1 MADEKNVVNDAAEAA
16 TDNLKKTPEYSDA
29 VKAGMQNAA
38 NIQNAAGSTYNGIT
52 GSPEQG
58 ARMNPFDNMQTQ
70 NPYTQGNPYDNMQNM
85 AAQGTPVNPYDNM
98 QANAGENPYYQ
109 GTPETPEGGK
119 PAKKKMSKGKK
130 IGIISGI
137 VAFVAILTVCGFIFI
152 PKLFKPKKETIV
164 KAVKAS
170 GTSIIEG
177 NTIVRDFGLVE
188 MGESIKNNG
197 GKVVVKARNPKNV
210 DDKIDVEL
218 DFDTVKQE
226 ASVLFDIADN
236 NEKASGKAYANR
248 EKAYFTADDLMT
260 GYYYIDLATA
270 ASDYINSYFAEEYG
284 SSYNGWNG
292 GFLDSFVDLDEAGAI
307 SKEQLAQLKEIF
319 TRLKD
324 SIDYSKDG
332 SKKLSL
338 GGNSY
343 DATKYVLTIP
353 KKELQNAISDGF
365 DVIMNSAVA
374 GSSNGEYY
382 AAMISSYI
390 STIVSKDVKINLYVY
405 DDKVIAMETGY
416 EIDVIGN
423 KASIDV
429 KAQFEGK
436 DNLFSA
442 FDGSV
447 KITVDNRTMEYVI
460 KYDSYDT
467 ATGSEMVAEFMQ
479 IVEGDVNQQIECII
493 NYNKETSD
501 IVVTTKYPLSGDYF
515 NSFSGKVL
523 SLEKGKKLEIQFDT
537 LTDNSPYNYY
547 GATTQK
553 DGVNYTDIDV
563 FIGLYS
569 DYTIE
574 KVPSDAKLVNFF
586 TDSESEFKS
595 IMTQEMQN
603 KFDEWLNPVVY
614 EWEEGWDYGSE
625 PENERDEETQETDTT
640 EAGTTESTTAAP
652 TTEK

>member
-58 ARMNPFDNMQTQ
+58 ARMNPLDNMQTQ

-98 QANAGENPYYQ
+98 QAMAGDNPYYQ

-170 GTSIIEG
+170 GTSIIEE

-260 GYYYIDLATA
+260 GYYYIDFATA
-270 ASDYINSYFAEEYG
+270 ASEYINSYFAEEYG

-292 GFLDSFVDLDEAGAI
+292 GFLDSFIDLDEAGAI

-614 EWEEGWDYGSE
+614 EWEEGLDYEPE

>member
-1 MADEKNVVNDAAEAA
+1 
-16 TDNLKKTPEYSDA
+16 
-29 VKAGMQNAA
+29 
-38 NIQNAAGSTYNGIT
+38 
-52 GSPEQG
+52 
-58 ARMNPFDNMQTQ
+58 
-70 NPYTQGNPYDNMQNM
+70 
-85 AAQGTPVNPYDNM
+85 
-98 QANAGENPYYQ
+98 
-109 GTPETPEGGK
+109 
-119 PAKKKMSKGKK
+119 MSKGKK

-170 GTSIIEG
+170 GTSIIEE

-197 GKVVVKARNPKNV
+197 GKVVVKAKNPKNV

-260 GYYYIDLATA
+260 GYYYIDFATA
-270 ASDYINSYFAEEYG
+270 ALNISIRIFAEEYG

-501 IVVTTKYPLSGDYF
+501 IVVFKTKYPLSGDYF
-515 NSFSGKVL
+515 NSISGKVL

-614 EWEEGWDYGSE
+614 EWEEGLDYEPE

-640 EAGTTESTTAAP
+640 EAGTTESTTAAS

>member
-52 GSPEQG
+52 GSPEQD

-85 AAQGTPVNPYDNM
+85 AAQGTPMNPYDNM

-130 IGIISGI
+130 ICIISGI

-614 EWEEGWDYGSE
+614 EWEEGWDYGPE